1 MTEPT
6 NGKNDRWTMLA
17 FCLTTFLATL
27 GLIGGY
33 VTITLA
39 PINQSISDLK
49 ADIRDIRVIMA
60 PLLTLDAQIKT
71 DDAQFR
77 RIDDALKLKTDL
89 SLHDQFQISVQK
101 EINDNAIHTNLV
113 DGALIKREEISSLLA
128 LVTDRI
134 AAVSLNVDALRH
146 DFGSNFTLGDEVK
159 ALETRLNSLPS
170 PAAIAPAAPSK

>member
-1 MTEPT
+1 MTTEGT
-6 NGKNDRWTMLA
+6 NGKGDRWTMLA

-39 PINQSISDLK
+39 PFTQSITDLK

-60 PLLTLDAQIKT
+60 PLLTLDAQIKA

-77 RIDDALKLKTDL
+77 RIDDELKQRLPLSVHDTFKTYIEKNLEDV
-89 SLHDQFQISVQK
+89 SKHTDTVDSQQIK
-101 EINDNAIHTNLV
+101 RPEINTIVAGL
-113 DGALIKREEISSLLA
+113 
-128 LVTDRI
+128 TDRI
-134 AAVSLNVDALRH
+134 NAVSLNVDALRH

-170 PAAIAPAAPSK
+170 PAAVAPAPGK